1 MKKKNL
7 MIAAYT
13 GGLLCVLPT
22 ASFAQ
27 SEPAND
33 TAPPAPPASAPA
45 PTAAPETAP
54 TSAPAPAPAP
64 AADATPAG
72 TAMPP
77 PPPEPAPAA
86 DDTPMFTA
94 RLYGFIESQGS
105 FTGNEPTGNTNAD
118 GTPTRAGKE
127 VDLAIPSFHIMAQGT
142 IASRFR
148 YYFNLAAP
156 DSDKP
161 TFDTALGIRN
171 AWLEASIF
179 GDYLNIRMGKMYRRF
194 GQYNEILD
202 TVPSFIGVETPVWL
216 SGNRPMLT
224 RTTNMMI
231 HGRAPIGDGTLQ
243 YSVTAGKDEESA
255 ADDVWTPGIDLNF
268 DWNSMFLIGT
278 SAYTT
283 LGTVVPDN
291 AIGTGSPAGG
301 VAPWMQ
307 QDRYSVFGGY
317 GKLSLGSFFV
327 GTEFWISPHDAT
339 RDPAK
344 VITLSQN
351 AADFSAENRA
361 RMGVTAANPTPD
373 QVIKDVKYTYTTFD
387 IRAGYTFDIGTEAK
401 PMELTPFVDVD
412 YVRNRESISDVAYGG
427 DGQPGESPRGIM
439 MHYRLGAVW
448 KPVQQVALKGEGAYA
463 IYDYGTQG
471 FVGDPE
477 LWLSLSYQWELFRK

>member
-22 ASFAQ
+22 AAFAQ
-27 SEPAND
+27 AEPAND
-33 TAPPAPPASAPA
+33 NAPPAPPASAPA
-45 PTAAPETAP
+45 PTATSETAP
-54 TSAPAPAPAP
+54 AAAPAPAATP
-64 AADATPAG
+64 AADATPPA
-72 TAMPP
+72 TPVPAPP
-77 PPPEPAPAA
+77 PDPAPAEA
-86 DDTPMFTA
+86 ETPMFTA
-94 RLYGFIESQGS
+94 RLYGFIESLGS
-105 FTGNEPTGNTNAD
+105 FTGNEPNGNINAD
-118 GTPTRAGKE
+118 GSPSRQGKE
-127 VDLAIPSFHIMAQGT
+127 VDLAIPAFHIMAQGT
-142 IASRFR
+142 ISSRFR
-148 YYFNLAAP
+148 WYFNLAAP
-156 DSDKP
+156 NADQP
-161 TFDTALGIRN
+161 TIDTALGIRN

-179 GDYLNIRMGKMYRRF
+179 GDYLNVRLGKMYRRF

-224 RTTNMMI
+224 RTTNAMV

-243 YSVTAGKDEESA
+243 YSVTAGKDEQSA
-255 ADDVWTPGIDLNF
+255 NDDVWTPGFDLNY
-268 DWNSMFLIGT
+268 DWNSTVLIGT
-278 SAYTT
+278 SGYTT
-283 LGTVVPDN
+283 LGTVTPSVDLG
-291 AIGTGSPAGG
+291 AGSPAGG

-344 VITLSQN
+344 VITMSQN
-351 AADFSAENRA
+351 ASNFSDVNRA
-361 RMGVTAANPTPD
+361 RFGVTGSNPTAD

-387 IRAGYTFDIGTEAK
+387 VRAGYTFDIGSEAK

-412 YVRNRESISDVAYGG
+412 YVRNRESISAVEYGG

-448 KPVQQVALKGEGAYA
+448 KPVPQVAVKGESGYA
-463 IYDYGTQG
+463 IYDYGSQG